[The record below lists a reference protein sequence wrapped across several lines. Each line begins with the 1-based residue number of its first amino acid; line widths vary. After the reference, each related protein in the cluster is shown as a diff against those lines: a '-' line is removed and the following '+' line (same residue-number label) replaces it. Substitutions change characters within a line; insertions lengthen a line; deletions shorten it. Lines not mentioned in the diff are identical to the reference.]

1 MSQIIQL
8 IRGKLVAWPTR
19 GRGKRSFRDR
29 GKLEAW
35 RALIPTA
42 WQIRGVA
49 NLGRGKLK
57 AWQTRGIWFWKM
69 RQTSGRGKLR
79 AWQTRGIANLRNLSS
94 KKSGQT

>member
-49 NLGRGKLK
+49 NLVMRNVGKNV
-57 AWQTRGIWFWKM
+57 RNEGV
-69 RQTSGRGKLR
+69 
-79 AWQTRGIANLRNLSS
+79 AN
-94 KKSGQT
+94 

>member
-29 GKLEAW
+29 CKLEAW

-49 NLGRGKLK
+49 NLGRGKLE

-79 AWQTRGIANLRNLSS
+79 AWQTRGMANLRN
-94 KKSGQT
+94 